1 MTEIKNKTSNKNF
14 GFFFTAIFTFL
25 SLFFF
30 YKNLSNYFYIF
41 IIISLFFLLI
51 TLTKNSWLTHFNNGW
66 FKLGIVL
73 SKLISPIIITIIF
86 YFVIIPFGIIKKIF
100 TSIKIQKNNKSK
112 TYWINYIKNKS
123 NFDNPF

>member
-25 SLFFF
+25 SIFFF

-51 TLTKNSWLTHFNNGW
+51 TLIKNSWLTHFNNGW
-66 FKLGIVL
+66 FKFGIVL

-86 YFVIIPFGIIKKIF
+86 FFVIIPFGIIKKIF

-112 TYWINYIKNKS
+112 TYWINYNKNKS